1 MNNGKISQELFKKG
15 VKEYRIGQKKY
26 SAKDLQTELSKD
38 LYHQKYSMLKQI
50 DKNTINDFLKTML
63 NGVGYKGSAI
73 KREIYKAHNY
83 NKKDI
88 VNYLIKGGSNK
99 KYAEAIVKRHWDYI
113 HRAYHNQSLNKKTIK
128 DIMITL
134 GLST

>member
-38 LYHQKYSMLKQI
+38 MYHQKYSMLKQI

-63 NGVGYKGSAI
+63 NGVGYKKSAI